1 MVGRHG
7 VRTESG
13 GPPIRYDAVKRSL
26 NAPAERAF
34 ADGRP
39 SLCHGSA
46 ALRPGAGG
54 GATAASPPGE
64 HAQRH
69 PPGRRTTQGPI
80 RSPISPTASR
90 CCSARCAVVAV
101 DRRPLH
107 ALLTRPRRAGEAGT
121 GGSVTNSVS
130 SRFHS
135 RSRST
140 TFSGLAGLSATGTR
154 GTLFDHAILSKCTS
168 TDSGQLKLNRQRQ
181 APADSTLRNHSK
193 ATVSGS
199 NQDRASFVR
208 PRRRARPHRQIT
220 SVIRASRVPKTARPT
235 RHCSTEPQVRRM
247 HQP

>member
-193 ATVSGS
+193 ARS
-199 NQDRASFVR
+199 A
-208 PRRRARPHRQIT
+208 ART
-220 SVIRASRVPKTARPT
+220 KTARASSGPADAPDPIDRSRASYERQESRKPPVPPVT
-235 RHCSTEPQVRRM
+235 AAQNRR
-247 HQP
+247 